1 VVVVFEWTCGEDE
14 RLRAF
19 FPCVGVLG
27 DEGIDIGAEV
37 GNPATGLIDTG
48 VRRSGGRG
56 FTVVGG
62 DASLFIGETEGKATS
77 GTRVGDEVE
86 MGNSFRASSFEGE
99 PLKWLR
105 RGERGPLGDVEL
117 AEALSPTLGDVGIF
131 ISCVVGKA
139 GGVEGMGA
147 IGDDAKGEELEG
159 ILPGFD

>member
-1 VVVVFEWTCGEDE
+1 VVVFEWRCRGDE
-14 RLRAF
+14 GLEAF

-27 DEGIDIGAEV
+27 DEGIDIGTDV
-37 GNPATGLIDTG
+37 GNPATGLIDTV

-62 DASLFIGETEGKATS
+62 DASLFVGETEGEATS
-77 GTRVGDEVE
+77 GTKGGDEVK
-86 MGNSFRASSFEGE
+86 MGNSFRASSCEGE

-117 AEALSPTLGDVGIF
+117 AEALSPALGDVGIF
-131 ISCVVGKA
+131 IPWVVGKA
-139 GGVEGMGA
+139 GGVEGMDA
-147 IGDDAKGEELEG
+147 IGDDAKGEELAG